1 VERGGVQ
8 KSGDGLRLVPD
19 VIHTGAAST
28 PEERAKELAPVAAAA
43 SYVPFGPED
52 FRFVDRAAAGKK
64 MIFIG
69 EDPHHDWKIYNTVI
83 GLSLHLRK
91 KLGYGVLAREG
102 CYTGWPYLEARDMG
116 ESARLPNVL
125 PEKEFPEDYTAE
137 EPLAAYNR
145 SVPANLRLLC
155 TTLDIDHEIDYAKTN
170 TALYLGFLASRSSSI
185 EARADIAKAI
195 PALPGL
201 KERQEL
207 NAYFDDLERRFRAA
221 WSSFLPQDQDEIAF
235 SLSLERASVQWMFR
249 QEVQSK
255 DMDDLRGEYFR
266 KTIERAFAKA
276 KRAGGALI
284 CYVGGAHAF
293 LNAFGPGDY
302 TVAKTT
308 EARYF
313 NTQYPA
319 SKGRVAS
326 ILIERIGEWNEPNPG
341 TLEAAAIALMGD
353 KDRVFINLRDRS
365 WTAMKN
371 RPGTFFSAHEPKYDG
386 VLFIK

>member
-1 VERGGVQ
+1 
-8 KSGDGLRLVPD
+8 
-19 VIHTGAAST
+19 
-28 PEERAKELAPVAAAA
+28 
-43 SYVPFGPED
+43 
-52 FRFVDRAAAGKK
+52 
-64 MIFIG
+64 
-69 EDPHHDWKIYNTVI
+69 
-83 GLSLHLRK
+83 
-91 KLGYGVLAREG
+91 
-102 CYTGWPYLEARDMG
+102 
-116 ESARLPNVL
+116 
-125 PEKEFPEDYTAE
+125 
-137 EPLAAYNR
+137 
-145 SVPANLRLLC
+145 
-155 TTLDIDHEIDYAKTN
+155 
-170 TALYLGFLASRSSSI
+170 
-185 EARADIAKAI
+185 
-195 PALPGL
+195 
-201 KERQEL
+201 
-207 NAYFDDLERRFRAA
+207 
-221 WSSFLPQDQDEIAF
+221 
-235 SLSLERASVQWMFR
+235 MFR

-365 WTAMKN
+365 WTAMSNLLRGLKIN
-371 RPGTFFSAHEPKYDG
+371 DAGLSSQIWNEIQWRGPARAFHTESRSFPR
-386 VLFIK
+386 LN